1 MTNAVNVNYAHYLE
15 YVDCAGVKVP
25 HYFSLECLVRAIA
38 RRRFRMLNAGDVIA
52 AFQLW
57 KDNGHV
63 SLG

>member
-1 MTNAVNVNYAHYLE
+1 MTNAVKVNDAHFLK

-25 HYFSLECLVRAIA
+25 EYFSLECLVKAIQ
-38 RRRFRMLNAGDVIA
+38 RRRFRLLNAGDVIA

-63 SLG
+63 SMG